1 MSEKKETTS
10 LIEENIKKLS
20 LGIDGL
26 LIEDEKKR
34 ISKEVMDKIQSLEAK
49 IDVHGLAVQHL
60 MELADGIKKDIAAL
74 SSWRE
79 DLKGLEEE
87 KKETEAFID
96 SLARKY
102 GADAL
107 PRAEYENVLKD
118 ANRRLSKI
126 NIRLEELR
134 KIESHGESIKKLEDR
149 TAKIEAMLLVLIEK
163 IDKFERRMGE
173 IPEVLREFREGI
185 KKEEIEKL
193 REYVDKAVSR

>member
-49 IDVHGLAVQHL
+49 LDVQGLAVQHL

-107 PRAEYENVLKD
+107 PRAEYENVLKE

-134 KIESHGESIKKLEDR
+134 KMESHGESIKKLEDR
-149 TAKIEAMLLVLIEK
+149 TAKIETMLLVLIEK

-173 IPEVLREFREGI
+173 IPEVLKEFREAI

-193 REYVDKAVSR
+193 REYVEKAVSR